1 MATSLRLNGN
11 RDLAAQYWGEA
22 KRVLFQLNQVLEA
35 GEIDTGARHL
45 SYPDGTTISV
55 RSFFGNEIIEI
66 TSPFV
71 SRKEEGKKS
80 RGNVIVFYYKDNVPH
95 IAITDTSI
103 LGVSEEGY
111 SHDLNTFTA
120 AEIGMPELTSNYPII
135 AKKFDS
141 YQGTGSPQSRGPVWF
156 IRMPFTFSGPAT
168 EGKYFFEGFSFGG
181 YRDYLYEENTGAFY
195 LIQTGANTNDSF
207 NIGNYIYVLN
217 SAAQKLRAYS
227 FNFDTKAITLEREV
241 STSVAS
247 SIGSVDGFGN
257 FYYPGESWKLYGD
270 LSDDYISQEEYVDLN
285 VGSLYVGVGDVWIY
299 LGEESSYPSAT
310 IGHWHGTAVT
320 PFIQSDGPLPT
331 GNSSQHEKTIT
342 LYEIKKVNTEM
353 GTLFPSELVDLF
365 AAAPEVVCQG
375 EGRDG

>member
-22 KRVLFQLNQVLEA
+22 KRVLFQLNQVLET
-35 GEIDTGARHL
+35 GGVDTGARHL

-55 RSFFGNEIIEI
+55 KSFFGNAIIEI

-71 SRKEEGKKS
+71 FRKEEGKKS
-80 RGNVIVFYYKDNVPH
+80 RGDVIVFYCKDNVPH
-95 IAITDTSI
+95 VAITDTSI

-120 AEIGMPELTSNYPII
+120 AELGMPELTIDYPII

-141 YQGTGSPQSRGPVWF
+141 YQGTGSPQNRGPVWF
-156 IRMPFTFSGPAT
+156 IRMPFVFAGPT
-168 EGKYFFEGFSFGG
+168 SEGHYFFEGFTSGG

-195 LIQTGANTNDSF
+195 LIQTGAAASDPF

-217 SAAQKLRAYS
+217 SAAQKMRAYS

-247 SIGSVDGFGN
+247 SIGSVDGIGEFLL
-257 FYYPGESWKLYGD
+257 PGRGLETLRRPLRRLY
-270 LSDDYISQEEYVDLN
+270 
-285 VGSLYVGVGDVWIY
+285 
-299 LGEESSYPSAT
+299 
-310 IGHWHGTAVT
+310 
-320 PFIQSDGPLPT
+320 
-331 GNSSQHEKTIT
+331 
-342 LYEIKKVNTEM
+342 
-353 GTLFPSELVDLF
+353 FPGGLRRS
-365 AAAPEVVCQG
+365 
-375 EGRDG
+375 